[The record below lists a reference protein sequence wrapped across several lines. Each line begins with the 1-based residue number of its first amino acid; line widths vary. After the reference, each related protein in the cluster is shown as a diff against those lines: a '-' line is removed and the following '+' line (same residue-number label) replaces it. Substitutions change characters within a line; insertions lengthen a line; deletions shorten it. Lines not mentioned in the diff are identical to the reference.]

1 MPFIKK
7 MLKSEALIWSRGF
20 SKQKKTWLK
29 DMDYDR
35 VDKEYCAR
43 CGAEL
48 TESESYLCD
57 FCRYDEMTS

>member
-1 MPFIKK
+1 MDKK
-7 MLKSEALIWSRGF
+7 VLL
-20 SKQKKTWLK
+20 LK